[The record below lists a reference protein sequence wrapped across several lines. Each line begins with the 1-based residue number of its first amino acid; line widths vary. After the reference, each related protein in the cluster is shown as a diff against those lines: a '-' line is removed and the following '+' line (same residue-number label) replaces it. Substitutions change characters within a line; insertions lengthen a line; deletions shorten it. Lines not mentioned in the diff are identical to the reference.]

1 MDDLITEY
9 RKRRTA
15 APVVVMAAVTVPR
28 EATRSVVSGRGG
40 TAWVAGPPALLTL
53 TDDATQLRNMDRFLA
68 YLVELEP
75 LIDGYT
81 GIANQ
86 TSLQTHVNKRLD
98 FLLPFREQGSS
109 RIHSRG
115 SVAAFDRAHSGTW
128 AGLFSGLIFRGVT
141 FASPFGLQA
150 TKTLFTGV
158 SDWETECVKFKKPAE
173 HFFCNPWVYSK
184 RKSKRSVSLVAEYW
198 DAVTTKGCPDWETN
212 TASGNHA
219 FRSCYDF
226 LKQTNPSQFREI
238 GSLAGFL
245 LAADFSYAGVVQP
258 PMVAERAN
266 GVGRTYNM
274 ADINEV
280 RAGFCRLHGF
290 LDRNLGNTQKL
301 HKVFD
306 AILVENG
313 LCKFTRV
320 MGENDSMQCN
330 AFALAA
336 SHCTGGYCIGISS
349 VSAGNAMQ
357 CNSMQCN
364 AKV

>member
-1 MDDLITEY
+1 M
-9 RKRRTA
+9 
-15 APVVVMAAVTVPR
+15 P
-28 EATRSVVSGRGG
+28 
-40 TAWVAGPPALLTL
+40 W
-53 TDDATQLRNMDRFLA
+53 LRQTIA
-68 YLVELEP
+68 YL
-75 LIDGYT
+75 
-81 GIANQ
+81 IAFYD
-86 TSLQTHVNKRLD
+86 RL
-98 FLLPFREQGSS
+98 RSN
-109 RIHSRG
+109 
-115 SVAAFDRAHSGTW
+115 SGTW

-150 TKTLFTGV
+150 TQTLFTGV

-198 DAVTTKGCPDWETN
+198 DAVTTKGCPEWETN
-212 TASGNHA
+212 TASGNYA

-301 HKVFD
+301 RKVFD

-330 AFALAA
+330 AFVLAA
-336 SHCTGGYCIGISS
+336 SHCTGGCEAASVQINAMHRSASDCSGIRS

-357 CNSMQCN
+357 CNSMECN